1 MRKRKDFTIQQANIS
16 TESNQDSRYM
26 ILKQPSKR
34 KRMALSEKET
44 VKEVSITKRRGRRRN
59 VNSEDV
65 FEGAIVKQENTIVN
79 NVESVSPHIP
89 SQEHV
94 SFEENHKKRGRP
106 KKIKVSNNN
115 MAESERENAPCGVK
129 DVVAIQDVDK
139 LKNTSN
145 NHVREASSIKEET
158 IIELLGRKIQE
169 ITDLFSEV
177 KNYFTGLTK
186 TISEKS
192 SRIDDL
198 ERVVKTQTALLCEYK
213 EKVSFSKQSVANS
226 KEPPKKVNLK
236 KTRKKKSVPQIK
248 NMTINENDG
257 SKDFNFGV
265 RKPVTNCEELLSNN
279 AWEKYLIGKWVHEYI
294 PSEGRDVFYKH
305 VLQNSRV
312 LQIVYSGLDIL
323 GDGVYVLYKARLY
336 EKGEDFFVS
345 PQEFN
350 LLFGSFECEDYL
362 GELLARDLITEEEM
376 ETLKVSKNRETFKL
390 NLPVMKESLAP
401 KKNVE

>member
-1 MRKRKDFTIQQANIS
+1 MRKRKDFTVQQANIS

-26 ILKQPSKR
+26 ILKQSSKR
-34 KRMALSEKET
+34 KRRALLEKET
-44 VKEVSITKRRGRRRN
+44 EKEVSITKLRGRKRN
-59 VNSEDV
+59 VNSKKLFNDPLVEQED
-65 FEGAIVKQENTIVN
+65 TIVN
-79 NVESVSPHIP
+79 EVENVSTHIP

-94 SFEENHKKRGRP
+94 SVEENHKKRGRP
-106 KKIKVSNNN
+106 KKIKASKNN
-115 MAESERENAPCGVK
+115 MVEAESENTSCSIK
-129 DVVAIQDVDK
+129 DIVTVQDIDK
-139 LKNTSN
+139 LKDTSD
-145 NHVREASSIKEET
+145 NHVEETSSIKEET
-158 IIELLGRKIQE
+158 VIELLGRKIQE
-169 ITDLFSEV
+169 ITDLFSEI
-177 KNYFTGLTK
+177 KKYFTGLTK

-198 ERVVKTQTALLCEYK
+198 ESVIKTQTELLCEHK
-213 EKVSFSKQSVANS
+213 GKVSLFKQSVANS
-226 KEPPKKVNLK
+226 KESPKKVSLK

-376 ETLKVSKNRETFKL
+376 EALKVSKKREAFKL
-390 NLPVMKESLAP
+390 NLPVMKESLASN
-401 KKNVE
+401 KNVE

>member
-1 MRKRKDFTIQQANIS
+1 MRKRKDFTVQQSNIS

-26 ILKQPSKR
+26 IVKQPSKS
-34 KRMALSEKET
+34 KRRVLSEKET
-44 VKEVSITKRRGRRRN
+44 VKEISITKRRGRRRN

-65 FEGAIVKQENTIVN
+65 FEDTLVEQESAIVN
-79 NVESVSPHIP
+79 NVENVNSHIP
-89 SQEHV
+89 SQEPV
-94 SFEENHKKRGRP
+94 PVEENHKKRGRP
-106 KKIKVSNNN
+106 KKIKASNNN
-115 MAESERENAPCGVK
+115 ISESESENASRSIK
-129 DVVAIQDVDK
+129 DVVAIQDIDK
-139 LKNTSN
+139 LKNTSD
-145 NHVREASSIKEET
+145 NHEGESSSIKEET
-158 IIELLGRKIQE
+158 IVDLLWRKIQE

-177 KNYFTGLTK
+177 KKHFTGLTK
-186 TISEKS
+186 TISEKNS
-192 SRIDDL
+192 KIDDL
-198 ERVVKTQTALLCEYK
+198 ESIIKTQTALLCEYK
-213 EKVSFSKQSVANS
+213 EKVSSSKQSVAKS
-226 KEPPKKVNLK
+226 KEPPKKVNRK
-236 KTRKKKSVPQIK
+236 KTRKKKSVSQIK
-248 NMTINENDG
+248 NMTINESDG

-279 AWEKYLIGKWVHEYI
+279 TWEKYLIDKWVHEYI

-336 EKGEDFFVS
+336 ENGEDFFVL

-376 ETLKVSKNRETFKL
+376 EVLGVSKKREAFKL
-390 NLPVMKESLAP
+390 NLPVMKESLAS

>member
-1 MRKRKDFTIQQANIS
+1 MRKRKDFTVQQENIS

-26 ILKQPSKR
+26 IVKKPSKS
-34 KRMALSEKET
+34 KRRMFSEKET

-65 FEGAIVKQENTIVN
+65 FEDALVEQENTNVN
-79 NVESVSPHIP
+79 NIENVSPHIP
-89 SQEHV
+89 AQESV
-94 SFEENHKKRGRP
+94 SVEENHKKRGRP
-106 KKIKVSNNN
+106 KKIKASNNN
-115 MAESERENAPCGVK
+115 ISELEK
-129 DVVAIQDVDK
+129 DVVTIQDVDK
-139 LKNTSN
+139 LKNTSD
-145 NHVREASSIKEET
+145 NHVEESSSIKEET
-158 IIELLGRKIQE
+158 IVDLLWRKIQE

-177 KNYFTGLTK
+177 KKHFTGLTK
-186 TISEKS
+186 TISEKN

-198 ERVVKTQTALLCEYK
+198 ESVIKTQTALLREYK
-213 EKVSFSKQSVANS
+213 EKVSPSKQSVAKS

-279 AWEKYLIGKWVHEYI
+279 AWEKYLIDKWVHEYI

-336 EKGEDFFVS
+336 EKGEDFFVL

-362 GELLARDLITEEEM
+362 GELLARELITEEEM
-376 ETLKVSKNRETFKL
+376 EALKVSKKREAFKL
-390 NLPVMKESLAP
+390 NLPVMKESLAS